1 MERFLFTLTVWMVSF
16 LGLSAHPPA
25 SPLELQVR
33 VNDRCRPVYSHG
45 GKHYIEALKGREYT
59 LVMINH
65 SDRRLA
71 VALAVDGLNTIDAR
85 HTEPRKAMKWVLEP
99 HGTVEISGWQVSSD
113 RARRF
118 YFTSESDSY
127 GAALGQTQNL
137 GVISA
142 AVFREKAPAVEA
154 EYRRDAPAPAAPAG
168 GVPPESKARGELS
181 SSLEKQ
187 NHDEKSE
194 DFAATGM
201 GDSMSHRVERVRM
214 ELEPN
219 PVQTI
224 NLRYEFRS
232 SLVRLG
238 VLPQGQ
244 DRLDRREHAQGFEA
258 PKWCPEP
265 R

>member
-1 MERFLFTLTVWMVSF
+1 MERLLFTLTVWMVSF
-16 LGLSAHPPA
+16 IGLSAHPSA
-25 SPLELQVR
+25 WPLELQVR
-33 VNDRCRPVYSHG
+33 VDGHARTVYSHDG
-45 GKHYIEALKGREYT
+45 RHYIEALRGREYT
-59 LVMINH
+59 LVMTNH

-85 HTEPRKAMKWVLEP
+85 HTEPRKAMKWVIEP
-99 HGTVEISGWQVSSD
+99 HDSVEISGWQVSSD

-137 GVISA
+137 GIISA
-142 AVFREKAPAVEA
+142 AVFREKAPAVET
-154 EYRRDAPAPAAPAG
+154 EYRREAPAPAAPGAG
-168 GVPPESKARGELS
+168 ASAESKGQLS
-181 SSLEKQ
+181 SNLEKQ
-187 NHDEKSE
+187 KRDEKPE

-224 NLRYEFRS
+224 NLRYEFRNA
-232 SLVRLG
+232 LVKLG

-244 DRLDRREHAQGFEA
+244 DRLERREHAQGFEA
-258 PKWCPEP
+258 PQWCPEP

>member
-1 MERFLFTLTVWMVSF
+1 MERLFFTLTVWMLSF
-16 LGLSAHPPA
+16 FSLSAHPSA
-25 SPLELQVR
+25 WPLELQVR
-33 VNDRCRPVYSHG
+33 VDGHTRPVYSHG
-45 GKHYIEALKGREYT
+45 GKHYLEALKGREYT

-85 HTEPRKAMKWVLEP
+85 HTEPRKAMKWVIEP
-99 HGTVEISGWQVSSD
+99 HDTVEISGWQVSSD
-113 RARRF
+113 RARCF

-137 GVISA
+137 GIISA

-154 EYRRDAPAPAAPAG
+154 EYRREAPAPATPGAGAPA
-168 GVPPESKARGELS
+168 ESKGQLA
-181 SSLEKQ
+181 SSLDKQ
-187 NHDEKSE
+187 KCE
-194 DFAATGM
+194 DRAEDLAATGM

-224 NLRYEFRS
+224 NLHYEFRNA
-232 SLVRLG
+232 LVKLG
-238 VLPQGQ
+238 VLPQGR
-244 DRLDRREHAQGFEA
+244 DRLERREHAQGFES